1 MVHLKEVKRTAIK
14 QNMHQKM
21 SINMTPKKIKNKKNE
36 IMQIS
41 TYIIKAKQHI
51 HQDMPQNTCSG
62 VYKCISIKM

>member
-21 SINMTPKKIKNKKNE
+21 STNVTKKNRKE

-41 TYIIKAKQHI
+41 TYVIK
-51 HQDMPQNTCSG
+51 T
-62 VYKCISIKM
+62 ISIYSSSHATKHLQLSIYMYKV